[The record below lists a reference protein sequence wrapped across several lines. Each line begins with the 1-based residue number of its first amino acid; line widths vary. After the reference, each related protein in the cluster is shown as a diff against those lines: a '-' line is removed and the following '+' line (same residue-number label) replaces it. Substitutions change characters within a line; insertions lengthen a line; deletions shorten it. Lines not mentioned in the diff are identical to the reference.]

1 MSTPGTE
8 IGTELLFENDVVRVW
23 SMVLEPGQ
31 DSPYHVHQ
39 LDYLFVYVT
48 PSKIAF
54 MEKPGDVI
62 ETRQYGDGYVAY
74 NKVGEGMTHQI
85 RNDADVPHR
94 QILVELKG
102 EHGDAPSSDNGRVGL
117 PEPSA

>member
-1 MSTPGTE
+1 MSAPVTE
-8 IGTELLFENDVVRVW
+8 IGTELLFENEVVRVW

-31 DSPYHVHQ
+31 DSPYHVHR

-48 PSKIAF
+48 PSTIAF
-54 MEKPGDVI
+54 TEKPGDVK

-74 NKVGEGMTHQI
+74 NSVGEGMTHQI
-85 RNDADVPHR
+85 RNVADVPHR

-102 EHGDAPSSDNGRVGL
+102 EHVKAPSSSNQRVG
-117 PEPSA
+117 PPT